1 MKKMTNKEVF
11 INNELVVLK
20 DMYVKFYNEEL
31 PEEEIKK
38 YGFLNKDYF
47 TLFYNTFE
55 PVFNHV
61 VNEATNIIEESD
73 MVKFIERR
81 LYWVTIYKR
90 NKNLFGLD
98 PNMFSDNVKVILAS
112 DFDDIYQVE
121 EFQDKGWDNYDV
133 YDIKNKLIFRSIE
146 QIEEYLDRYKY
157 IEECFPNIR
166 KFLTDYILNLKSAM
180 MY

>member
-1 MKKMTNKEVF
+1 MTNKEVF
-11 INNELVVLK
+11 INDELVVLK
-20 DMYVKFYNEEL
+20 DMYDKFYNEEL
-31 PEEEIKK
+31 SEEEIKK
-38 YGFLNKDYF
+38 YGFLNRDYF
-47 TLFYNTFE
+47 KLFHEIFE
-55 PVFNHV
+55 PVFNHI
-61 VNEATNIIEESD
+61 VNESTNVIEESD